1 MTDDDKLTT
10 VYIESLSREDLEE
23 AYRNLLK
30 ISLMKTELIKTMEF
44 KSIAQQAKNE

>member
-1 MTDDDKLTT
+1 MTKEIKLTT
-10 VYIESLSREDLEE
+10 VDIKSLSREDLEE

-30 ISLMKTELIKTMEF
+30 ISLMKSELIKTMEL